1 MVPFNRHNVIF
12 THLICILYCESD
24 IFDSM
29 KKYRAIIIDDEK
41 NVREVLELLL
51 LRYCPEV
58 EVAGLAPSAAEGR
71 KLIKEYAIDIIFLDI
86 SMPKEDG
93 FTFLNSINKE
103 DYCIIFVTAFEDY
116 ALRALKASAID
127 YLLKPITPQDLM
139 EAVTKAIRH
148 RELVLSREQEKKIYH
163 ESLDNLNENINI
175 GSKLIKKITV
185 AEQFGFQ
192 LINTSDIMYLE
203 ADSNYTI
210 LHLSGL
216 KKIVASRTMGDF
228 EKILDQ
234 PDFFRIH
241 KSIIININFLKA
253 YSSYQ
258 GNFVELTDGT
268 SLSISRRRLNDFRDA
283 IKLFTKSLD

>member
-1 MVPFNRHNVIF
+1 
-12 THLICILYCESD
+12 
-24 IFDSM
+24 M

-51 LRYCPEV
+51 IQNCKEV
-58 EVAGLAPSAAEGR
+58 DVVAIASSAAEGR
-71 KLIKEYAIDIIFLDI
+71 ELLKKYSVDFIFLDI

-93 FTFLNSINKE
+93 FTFLTTIPKE
-103 DYCIIFVTAFEDY
+103 NYSIIFVTAFEEY

-127 YLLKPITPQDLM
+127 YLLKPINPQELV
-139 EAVTKAIRH
+139 EAVSKAVH
-148 RELVLSREQEKKIYH
+148 HHELRLSREQEKINYR
-163 ESLDNLNENINI
+163 ESLENLNENINS
-175 GSKLIKKITV
+175 GFKSFTKITV

-192 LINTSDIMYLE
+192 LVNTSDIMYLE

-216 KKIVASRTMGDF
+216 KKIVATRTMGDF
-228 EKILDQ
+228 EKILD
-234 PDFFRIH
+234 PATFFRIH
-241 KSIIININFLKA
+241 KSIIININYLKA

-258 GNFVELTDGT
+258 GNFVALNDGT

-283 IKLFTKSLD
+283 IKQFTKSID